1 MCTQGEQHVDIKAE
15 IELMDLQANER
26 QRLPDNSQNW
36 ERSLESS
43 LPSQP
48 SGGTNPLLA

>member
-1 MCTQGEQHVDIKAE
+1 MRTQGEQRMNIKAE
-15 IELMDLQANER
+15 IELVDLQANEC

-48 SGGTNPLLA
+48 SRGANPLLA